1 MGILHFKSD
10 SIEFRI
16 GAEIATTATERV
28 TVRTGSS
35 GVRGPPLASSV
46 ESESMPMAALAARRR
61 AARSPLML
69 CTTTAGSLSAS
80 EAPSVAAGLRRGRS
94 ESDSSGFGCFG
105 SDSSVACPLS

>member
-1 MGILHFKSD
+1 MGILHFKLD

-16 GAEIATTATERV
+16 GAEITTTETERV
-28 TVRTGSS
+28 TVAGSS
-35 GVRGPPLASSV
+35 GMRGSPLASSV

-80 EAPSVAAGLRRGRS
+80 EAPSVTAGLRRGRS

-105 SDSSVACPLS
+105 SDSCPLS